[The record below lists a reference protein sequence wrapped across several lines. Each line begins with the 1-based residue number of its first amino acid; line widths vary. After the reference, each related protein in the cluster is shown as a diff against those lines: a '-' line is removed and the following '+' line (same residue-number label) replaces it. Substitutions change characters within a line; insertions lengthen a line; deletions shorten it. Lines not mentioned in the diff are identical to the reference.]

1 MKGKKIP
8 VTVSLN
14 LFCDWHKSPPTYRLF
29 VNDELLT
36 ERTYIW
42 KNSYLHEVLPLELL
56 PGIHKIQLNSLA
68 KKAKFHIRNLKV
80 NKGPVNIIDS
90 TTFEVLECEQ

>member
-1 MKGKKIP
+1 MSQNIKLPKNAIPNRYEIDLDIDLENFKYAGKETIYIE
-8 VTVSLN
+8 VVDDS
-14 LFCDWHKSPPTYRLF
+14 
-29 VNDELLT
+29 T
-36 ERTYIW
+36 E
-42 KNSYLHEVLPLELL
+42 
-56 PGIHKIQLNSLA
+56 IQLNSLA